1 MPRIQKLYELRQHPS
16 VRKQLGSLSSRFRV
30 RIQEKILSLAQVPRP
45 KSCEKLHMVDAYR
58 LRVGDYRIIY
68 RVDDKNLIVMIDAIG
83 HRSQIYH
90 HQT

>member
-1 MPRIQKLYELRQHPS
+1 MTNRYELLQHPNVRKRLKSIPRQDRLRIQQKIE
-16 VRKQLGSLSSRFRV
+16 SLSK
-30 RIQEKILSLAQVPRP
+30 EPRP
-45 KSCEKLHMVDAYR
+45 RSCEKLQMIDAYR

-68 RVDDKNLIVMIDAIG
+68 RVDDKNLLVMIDAIG